1 MNQVSDNVR
10 KLEKMGKLIEEN
22 ATLIEKLG
30 ESEVLRRR
38 FMEKNQ

>member
-1 MNQVSDNVR
+1 VTDNER

-22 ATLIEKLG
+22 ATLTEKLG
-30 ESEVLRRR
+30 ESEILRRR